1 MVVDVRPLVDFAH
14 HGEPTGAALQHAG
27 KREAMA
33 GLFRVLAEPTIKRRL
48 GGKPDIAGNNRF
60 ECCWVPLTSPFK
72 FSGVDAVAKDL
83 INGGFLDRAP
93 TGQVF
98 PVGDGGKLLDGMLAG
113 RAKFIEAA
121 H

>member
-1 MVVDVRPLVDFAH
+1 
-14 HGEPTGAALQHAG
+14 
-27 KREAMA
+27 MA

-60 ECCWVPLTSPFK
+60 ECCWVALTSPFK

-93 TGQVF
+93 TRQVF
-98 PVGDGGKLLDGMLAG
+98 LVGDGGKLLDGMLAG